1 MLVLDA
7 ETIAKH
13 YVKGSLTKEQ
23 FISLSASLALVE
35 RYAQSGNF
43 VKKFISLFL
52 CTKELRNY
60 SIKCRI
66 KFVWRIINYAW
77 LALLALAAVVLWR
90 VDSDD
95 LRDMWQSDIDVFH
108 LMDLVIAGT
117 PEPLPED
124 MRMAV
129 EYLSENYEWE
139 RLHVKQIRT
148 QWAQLDAREQDVIRQ
163 THWFREFSLMV
174 MVKKVEEQKRQTIN
188 SGKRTVRYLAE
199 LHEISDLLS

>member
-13 YVKGSLTKEQ
+13 YVKGSLSKEQ
-23 FISLSASLALVE
+23 FVSLSASLALVE

-66 KFVWRIINYAW
+66 KSVWRIINYAW
-77 LALLALAAVVLWR
+77 LAVLALTAVVLWR

-95 LRDMWQSDIDVFH
+95 LRDMWRSRIDVSHF
-108 LMDLVIAGT
+108 MDLVIAGT
-117 PEPLPED
+117 PDPLPED

-129 EYLSENYEWE
+129 EYLSENFEWE

-148 QWAQLDAREQDVIRQ
+148 QWAQLDAREKDLIRQ

-174 MVKKVEEQKRQTIN
+174 MIKKVEQQKRHID
-188 SGKRTVRYLAE
+188 GGAGAVRYLAE
-199 LHEISDLLS
+199 LHALSDSLS

>member
-1 MLVLDA
+1 MFVLDA

-13 YVKGSLTKEQ
+13 YVKGSLSKEQ
-23 FISLSASLALVE
+23 FVSLSASLALVE
-35 RYAQSGNF
+35 RYAQSGNI

-66 KFVWRIINYAW
+66 KSVWRIINYAW
-77 LALLALAAVVLWR
+77 LALLALSAAVVWR
-90 VDSDD
+90 VDMED
-95 LRDMWQSDIDVFH
+95 LRDMWQSEIDVVQ
-108 LMDLVIAGT
+108 LADLVIAGT

-129 EYLSENYEWE
+129 EYLSENSEWE

-148 QWAQLDAREQDVIRQ
+148 RWAQLDAREKDVIRQ
-163 THWFREFSLMV
+163 THWYREFLLLV
-174 MVKKVEEQKRQTIN
+174 TIKKVEEQKRQTTK

-199 LHEISDLLS
+199 LHELSDLLS